1 MLALSIVL
9 AAVGL
14 TVRAPVGEIATVLDG
29 EIATVPVGD
38 NVTFPDAPSVVKA
51 PVEATVLPIGP
62 GVANLAVKPAPDT
75 VLEAER
81 VVNAP
86 GPTTPPPAFT
96 QVARFVVLIAALC
109 GPNVCSAISSLP
121 VGVVTII
128 CPVFWPK
135 AATPAMTE
143 RETAPSRLRYHFL
156 DIPIL
161 R

>member
-38 NVTFPDAPSVVKA
+38 NVTFPVAPSVVNA
-51 PVEATVLPIGP
+51 PVDATVLPIGP
-62 GVANLAVKPAPDT
+62 GVAKRAVKPAPDT

-86 GPTTPPPAFT
+86 GLAPPPPPLI
-96 QVARFVVLIAALC
+96 QVAKFVVVIAALC
-109 GPNVCSAISSLP
+109 GPNVCNASSSLP
-121 VGVVTII
+121 VGVVTMI
-128 CPVFWPK
+128 CPVF
-135 AATPAMTE
+135 
-143 RETAPSRLRYHFL
+143 
-156 DIPIL
+156 
-161 R
+161 